1 MIAARQIA
9 FGKAAGK
16 KEEQPAYWGLCFTA
30 EEAGSTVAMSTSA
43 TNPPAVTLETSFD
56 GDVWEPFTVGET
68 VITLPSV
75 GDKVYFRAGE
85 GGNLRFAF
93 AINSFSP
100 IKYNFFVLT
109 GRISASGSINS
120 LLNGLEE
127 TVSLNTY
134 AFASLFVRCSS
145 LTTAPEL
152 PATTLAKHCY
162 RSMFNGCTSLAQAP
176 ELPATTLDTSCYAS
190 MFNGC
195 TSLAQAPGLP
205 ATTSAAHCYSN
216 MFKDCT
222 SLAQAPELPATTLA
236 DYCYT
241 NMFNGCTS
249 LAQAPELPAT
259 TLAVHCYDYMFN
271 GCTSLAQAPELP
283 ATTLAINCYSNM
295 FKGCTSLAQAP
306 ELPATTLAT
315 RCYFNMFKDCINID
329 CIDCSFEAF
338 DAGTSDWLSNVS
350 PIGTF
355 ICPTALGTNETI
367 QRGASYCPEGWTVIN
382 KD

>member
-16 KEEQPAYWGLCFTA
+16 KEEPPAYWGLCFTA

-93 AINSFSP
+93 VINPSRP

-134 AFASLFVRCSS
+134 AFAYLFRRCSS

-152 PATTLAKHCY
+152 PATTLAANCY
-162 RSMFNGCTSLAQAP
+162 RFMFSGCTSLAQAP
-176 ELPATTLDTSCYAS
+176 EFPATKLATNCYNY
-190 MFNGC
+190 MFSGC
-195 TSLAQAPGLP
+195 TSL
-205 ATTSAAHCYSN
+205 S
-216 MFKDCT
+216 
-222 SLAQAPELPATTLA
+222 QAPELPATKLA
-236 DYCYT
+236 TDCYRS
-241 NMFNGCTS
+241 MFS
-249 LAQAPELPAT
+249 
-259 TLAVHCYDYMFN
+259 
-271 GCTSLAQAPELP
+271 
-283 ATTLAINCYSNM
+283 
-295 FKGCTSLAQAP
+295 GCTSLAQAP

-315 RCYFNMFKDCINID
+315 NCYRSMFNGCINID

-338 DAGTSDWLSNVS
+338 GDGITDWLNNVS

-355 ICPTALGTNETI
+355 VCPTALGTNETI

>member
-16 KEEQPAYWGLCFTA
+16 KEESSAYWGLCFTA
-30 EEAGSTVAMSTSA
+30 EEAGSTVAMSTSH

-68 VITLPSV
+68 MITLPSV

-93 AINSFSP
+93 ASNSFSQ

-134 AFASLFVRCSS
+134 AFAYLFRQCSS

-152 PATTLAKHCY
+152 PATTLARYCY
-162 RSMFNGCTSLAQAP
+162 FSMFSGCTSLVNAPELPATTLARNCYSHMFNGCTSLAQAP
-176 ELPATTLDTSCYAS
+176 ALPATTLNTSCYAY

-195 TSLAQAPGLP
+195 TSLV
-205 ATTSAAHCYSN
+205 N
-216 MFKDCT
+216 
-222 SLAQAPELPATTLA
+222 APELPATTLA
-236 DYCYT
+236 THCYN

-249 LAQAPELPAT
+249 LAQAPALPAT
-259 TLAVHCYDYMFN
+259 TLADYCYYCMFLV
-271 GCTSLAQAPELP
+271 C
-283 ATTLAINCYSNM
+283 
-295 FKGCTSLAQAP
+295 
-306 ELPATTLAT
+306 
-315 RCYFNMFKDCINID
+315 RNID
-329 CIDCSFEAF
+329 CIKCSFEAF
-338 DAGTSDWLSNVS
+338 SSATEQWLTGVS
-350 PIGTF
+350 STGTF

-367 QRGASYCPEGWTVIN
+367 QRGISYCPEGWTVIN